1 MATLVG
7 APVLTPATLSD
18 GDAPGEASPIA
29 SLAADD
35 LRSSK
40 VLRPYEQAGQKAV
53 VISWAPENPT
63 GAKIG
68 STKNLDKGEANEMIL
83 RVAVKLIKKRWPEI
97 YPLLSVRLEK
107 SLQQD

>member
-7 APVLTPATLSD
+7 APVLNPATISD
-18 GDAPGEASPIA
+18 ADAPDDDTPVA
-29 SLAADD
+29 SLATEE

-97 YPLLSVRLEK
+97 YPLLSVRMEK